1 MPGFTYRY
9 RRHGGRPTLRSVV
22 PAHALIVGDMLSV
35 DDGDG
40 DIGLAD
46 DASVR
51 LLGAVSAAGN
61 GSAAVQ
67 VITDPDA
74 VYGVDDPRVRTKGD
88 ALILTGASGTQ
99 GVTAAGLTPQ
109 LLVEADCGIAEET
122 LVAILGVA
130 QPDLL
135 AAETAARRTGGD
147 LNAALARLVTRLY
160 RQYTGRGPTRIQAFY
175 RGDVVVVLLEN
186 TMTKAERTLV
196 DRGRVDAVLLM
207 REGLQEAMRAEL
219 MSAVATLTGAEVRAL
234 LSANHVD
241 PDLAIETFVLDRP
254 VQG

>member
-1 MPGFTYRY
+1 MPGFIYRY

-22 PAHALIVGDMLSV
+22 PAQALVLGDMLSTEE
-35 DDGDG
+35 GDG
-40 DIGLAD
+40 NVALAD

-51 LLGAVSAAGN
+51 LLGAVIETGN
-61 GSAAVQ
+61 GVTTVQ
-67 VITDPDA
+67 VVTDLDA
-74 VYGVDDPRVRTKGD
+74 IYGVGDPHARTKGD
-88 ALILTGASGTQ
+88 ALVLTGASGTQ
-99 GVTAAGLTPQ
+99 GVTPAGRTPQ

-130 QPDLL
+130 QRDLL

-160 RQYTGRGPTRIQAFY
+160 RQHTGRGPTRIQAFY

-196 DRGRVDAVLLM
+196 DRGRRDAVLLM
-207 REGLQEAMRAEL
+207 REALQEAMRAEL
-219 MSAVATLTGAEVRAL
+219 MSAVAMLTGAEVRAL

-241 PDLAIETFVLDRP
+241 PDLAVETFVLDRP